1 MIQEPHQSSADEQSA
16 RVHRHALSD
25 RLFHWSM
32 ATSVLLL
39 LFTSFLPIVGFKFA
53 WVRVHWICGLVLTA
67 LIVWHIIRTL
77 LCKDFRI
84 IWYGL
89 SDIKASFSD
98 LGRLLKFTKPG
109 AQKPGKYSGAQKLMH
124 LVVSLLILITII
136 TGFVMMVKIDTP
148 LWQRDPYWL
157 SDFYWG
163 VTYLFHGMAALS
175 LISVI
180 MIHIYFALRP
190 DKWMYT
196 RSMIKGWITN
206 EEFNDHHDKNR
217 WK

>member
-1 MIQEPHQSSADEQSA
+1 MNRTVAQSSADEQSD

-32 ATSVLLL
+32 AISVLVLLL
-39 LFTSFLPIVGFKFA
+39 TSFLPILGFKFA
-53 WVRVHWICGLVLTA
+53 WVDIHWISGLVLTA

-77 LCKDFRI
+77 VWKNIRI
-84 IWYGL
+84 IWYG
-89 SDIKASFSD
+89 FSD
-98 LGRLLKFTKPG
+98 LKILFSDLKCLLKFKKPG
-109 AQKPGKYSGAQKLMH
+109 AHKAGKYSGAQKLMH
-124 LVVSLLILITII
+124 LVGSFLILITIL
-136 TGFVMMVKIDTP
+136 TGLIMMVKIDTP

-157 SDFYWG
+157 TDFYWG
-163 VTYLFHGMAALS
+163 VTYLLHGMAALA

-180 MIHIYFALRP
+180 MIHVYFALRP
-190 DKWMYT
+190 EKWMYA

-217 WK
+217 WN